1 MITKTEGYKTS
12 DGAVHGGIEEAIA
25 RELSLIEEPAVDGV
39 VKANPIS
46 QATGTWIARNREK
59 IASILSIEVPK
70 RRTRKPRAAKPSTQ
84 PALTQ

>member
-12 DGAVHGGIEEAIA
+12 DGAVHVGIEEAIA

-46 QATGTWIARNREK
+46 QATGSWIARNREK
-59 IASILSIEVPK
+59 IVSILSVEAPK
-70 RRTRKPRAAKPSTQ
+70 KRTRKPRVTKAATQ
-84 PALTQ
+84 PALT

>member
-12 DGAVHGGIEEAIA
+12 DGAVHACIAEAIA

-46 QATGTWIARNREK
+46 QATGSWIARNREK
-59 IASILSIEVPK
+59 IVSILSVEVPK
-70 RRTRKPRAAKPSTQ
+70 KRTRKPRATKAATQ
-84 PALTQ
+84 PALT